1 MSLVIYLGLG
11 AFTREPNLLLP
22 PGQSPLPLQALQ
34 DKEQQGI
41 VLLDELTDSA
51 VQLISHQLAHYTE
64 QHIQLLWP
72 QPVPYMAARAGQA
85 TPGELQKTWKAQAQR
100 LVALFRKH
108 RKQLKFYGYVPGQAL
123 TQTGGALTQLPTLE
137 VSSLHRLAAAHLV
150 NADAELQQAHAYLVA
165 SSQETS
171 AWQQNSVKDINDA
184 LAQQRLLEDAELE
197 NHQYAKQLD
206 QAQQTLEQQLQ
217 ELNEARKAA
226 EEGKQTA
233 QALNKANAENGEAI
247 RELHKVQEALE
258 KALNEK
264 TEQAQQ
270 SKQIEEENTL
280 VTKELH
286 RVQEALEKS
295 LNEKNQQAQQAK
307 LVEEEN
313 TLVIKE
319 LHRVQEAFEQV
330 LIEKEQR
337 LAQLHKVQE
346 ELERLHIDKQALEK
360 RAESRQK
367 NLNVLRSDSEQ
378 RIKHLE
384 ILVHWLRV
392 HAYRHASAAYRN
404 SRAYKKAL
412 PKQVALVESSAYFNA
427 QWYCKQY
434 PDVAKSGMNPA
445 EHFVKFGALEG
456 RNPSATFATEYY
468 LTQHQDVA
476 ASGQHPL
483 LHYVKYGM
491 AEQRD
496 TQPAQRQLPAP
507 QQKANATKEQTA

>member
-1 MSLVIYLGLG
+1 MSLVIYLGLS

-22 PGQSPLPLQALQ
+22 PGQAPLPLQALQ
-34 DKEQQGI
+34 NKEQEGI
-41 VLLDELTDSA
+41 VLLDDLTDAAAHQIS
-51 VQLISHQLAHYTE
+51 QLLANHAE
-64 QHIQLLWP
+64 QQIHLLWP
-72 QPVPYMAARAGQA
+72 QPVPYMAARTEQGAA
-85 TPGELQKTWKAQAQR
+85 PNELQNTWKAQAQR

-108 RKQLKFYGYVPGQAL
+108 RKQLKLYGYVPGQAL
-123 TQTGGALTQLPTLE
+123 SQTSGALTQLPTLE
-137 VSSLHRLAAAHLV
+137 TTALHRLAAAHLV
-150 NADAELQQAHAYLVA
+150 NDDAQLQQAHTYLVA

-171 AWQQNSVKDINDA
+171 AWNQDTVKDITEA
-184 LAQQRLLEDAELE
+184 LAQQQALEEAELE
-197 NHQYAKQLD
+197 NHQYAQQLD
-206 QAQQTLEQQLQ
+206 QAQQTLEQQL
-217 ELNEARKAA
+217 LALDEAQKAV

-233 QALNKANAENGEAI
+233 QALSKAMEEGQQTAQALTKAQAENEQTI

-264 TEQAQQ
+264 
-270 SKQIEEENTL
+270 S
-280 VTKELH
+280 
-286 RVQEALEKS
+286 
-295 LNEKNQQAQQAK
+295 QQAQQVK
-307 LVEEEN
+307 QVDEEN

-346 ELERLHIDKQALEK
+346 ELERLHVDQQALKK

-367 NLNVLRSDSEQ
+367 NLNVLRSDSEK
-378 RIKHLE
+378 RIKHLQT
-384 ILVHWLRV
+384 LVRWLRV
-392 HAYRHASAAYRN
+392 HAHRHASAAYRN
-404 SRAYKKAL
+404 SSAYKKAL

-427 QWYCKQY
+427 QWYCEQY

-456 RNPSATFATEYY
+456 RNPSAAFTTEYY

-483 LHYVKYGM
+483 IHYVKYGM
-491 AEQRD
+491 AEQRA
-496 TQPAQRQLPAP
+496 TQPSQRQLPAP
-507 QQKANATKEQTA
+507 QPKANTTKEQTA